1 MRAKKIDLE
10 NFPTSQSAQNMLATV
25 PPGFYDQ
32 SYVGKW
38 LYQVMGLEFDDAER
52 LIAEELPLQ
61 FFPETA
67 TWGLMY
73 HELKWGLPVRDY
85 LSYDERRKLIYEKRD
100 QRAPMTPYRIETMLA
115 NVTGFWANIADIHD
129 GGKYGY
135 NVSHPNTF
143 IAVFVGD
150 GSLNTKAVK
159 RLLDSAKQSHTTY
172 TIIDRMDTVL
182 DCTTLEQML
191 LRNINIKAAVPFW
204 RAALLDGSGYLDG
217 SMLLDSMREYDLI
230 LGLMYRQ
237 GEFYTPQSIDL
248 SRMRI
253 WLQYGVTEQYTGLKS
268 RQEMAVYFWPALR
281 LDGSVLLD
289 GSEALDWSRQDWP
302 AAIKYRLGQLFT
314 QNEAIIRLLRI
325 PLKTE
330 LSEDY
335 ACGRVEYDGEVHFW
349 TTLKLDGSA
358 KLDGSELLDKSRQPW
373 PVSAAVA
380 STTPRI
386 SEEMEDVTLI
396 TRKDLAYLN
405 GSLRLDGTRILD
417 SEYHKEAI

>member
-25 PPGFYDQ
+25 TPGFYDQ

-38 LYQVMGLEFDDAER
+38 LYQVMGLEFDEAER

-73 HELKWGLPVRDY
+73 HEIKWGLPVRDY

-135 NVSHPNTF
+135 KVSHPNTF

-191 LRNINIKAAVPFW
+191 LRNINIKAVVPFW

-248 SRMRI
+248 NRTRI
-253 WLQYGVTEQYTGLKS
+253 WLQYGVTEQYTGLRS

-281 LDGSVLLD
+281 LDGSVFLD
-289 GSEALDWSRQDWP
+289 GSETLNWSRQDWP

-314 QNEAIIRLLRI
+314 QNEAVIRRLRI

-335 ACGRVEYDGEVHFW
+335 AGGRVEYDGEVHFW

>member
-25 PPGFYDQ
+25 TPGFYDQ

-38 LYQVMGLEFDDAER
+38 LYQVMGLEFDEAER

-135 NVSHPNTF
+135 KVSHPNTF

-191 LRNINIKAAVPFW
+191 LRNINIKTAVPFW

-289 GSEALDWSRQDWP
+289 GSETLNWSRQDWP
-302 AAIKYRLGQLFT
+302 AAIKYMLGRLFT
-314 QNEAIIRLLRI
+314 QNEAIIRRLRI

-335 ACGRVEYDGEVHFW
+335 ASGRVEYDGEVHFW

-373 PVSAAVA
+373 PVSVAVA

>member
-25 PPGFYDQ
+25 TPGFYDQ

-38 LYQVMGLEFDDAER
+38 LYQVMGLEFDEAER
-52 LIAEELPLQ
+52 LIAKELPLQ

-100 QRAPMTPYRIETMLA
+100 QRAPMTPYRMETMLA

-135 NVSHPNTF
+135 KVSHPNTF

-159 RLLDSAKQSHTTY
+159 RLLDSTKQSHTTY

-191 LRNINIKAAVPFW
+191 LRNINVKAAVPFW

-248 SRMRI
+248 NRMRI
-253 WLQYGVTEQYTGLKS
+253 WLQYGVTEQYTGLRS
-268 RQEMAVYFWPALR
+268 RQEMTVYFWPALR

-289 GSEALDWSRQDWP
+289 GSETLNWSRQDWP
-302 AAIKYRLGQLFT
+302 AAIKYGLGQLFT
-314 QNEAIIRLLRI
+314 KNEAIIRRLRI

-335 ACGRVEYDGEVHFW
+335 ACGRVEYDGAVHFW

>member
-25 PPGFYDQ
+25 TPGFYDQ

-38 LYQVMGLEFDDAER
+38 LYQVMGLEFDEAER

-135 NVSHPNTF
+135 KVSHPNTF

-248 SRMRI
+248 NRMRI
-253 WLQYGVTEQYTGLKS
+253 WLQYGVTEQYTGLRS
-268 RQEMAVYFWPALR
+268 RQEIAVYFWPALR
-281 LDGSVLLD
+281 
-289 GSEALDWSRQDWP
+289 
-302 AAIKYRLGQLFT
+302 
-314 QNEAIIRLLRI
+314 
-325 PLKTE
+325 
-330 LSEDY
+330 
-335 ACGRVEYDGEVHFW
+335 
-349 TTLKLDGSA
+349 
-358 KLDGSELLDKSRQPW
+358 LDGSELLDKSRQPW

>member
-25 PPGFYDQ
+25 TPGFYDQ

-38 LYQVMGLEFDDAER
+38 LYQVMGLEFDEAER

-135 NVSHPNTF
+135 KVSHPNTF

-191 LRNINIKAAVPFW
+191 LRNINVKAVVPFW

-248 SRMRI
+248 NRMRI
-253 WLQYGVTEQYTGLKS
+253 WLQYGVTEQYTGLRS

-289 GSEALDWSRQDWP
+289 GSETLNWSRQDWP
-302 AAIKYRLGQLFT
+302 TAIKYRLGQLFT
-314 QNEAIIRLLRI
+314 QNKAIIRRLRI

-335 ACGRVEYDGEVHFW
+335 ASGRVEYDGEVHFW
-349 TTLKLDGSA
+349 TALKLDGSA

-373 PVSAAVA
+373 PVSATVA

-386 SEEMEDVTLI
+386 SEEMEGVTLI

>member
-25 PPGFYDQ
+25 TPGFYDQ

-38 LYQVMGLEFDDAER
+38 LYQVMGLEFDEAER

-135 NVSHPNTF
+135 KVSHPNTF

-237 GEFYTPQSIDL
+237 GEFYTPQSINL
-248 SRMRI
+248 NRMRI

-289 GSEALDWSRQDWP
+289 GSETLNWSRQDWP

-349 TTLKLDGSA
+349 TALKLDGSA

>member
-25 PPGFYDQ
+25 TPGFYDQ

-38 LYQVMGLEFDDAER
+38 LYQVMGLEFDEAER

-135 NVSHPNTF
+135 KVSHPNTF

-248 SRMRI
+248 NRLRLH
-253 WLQYGVTEQYTGLKS
+253 LQYGVTEQYTGLKS

-289 GSEALDWSRQDWP
+289 GSEKLNWSRQEWP
-302 AAIKYRLGQLFT
+302 TAIAYRLGQLFT
-314 QNEAIIRLLRI
+314 QNEAIIRRLRI

-335 ACGRVEYDGEVHFW
+335 ASGRVEYDGEVHFW
-349 TTLKLDGSA
+349 TTLKLDGSV

-386 SEEMEDVTLI
+386 SEEIGDVTLI

>member
-10 NFPTSQSAQNMLATV
+10 NFPTSQSAQNMLTTV
-25 PPGFYDQ
+25 TPGFYDQ

-38 LYQVMGLEFDDAER
+38 LYQVMGLEFDEAER
-52 LIAEELPLQ
+52 LITEELPLQ

-100 QRAPMTPYRIETMLA
+100 QRAPMTPYRMETMLA

-135 NVSHPNTF
+135 KVSHPNTF

-204 RAALLDGSGYLDG
+204 MAALLDGSGYLDG
-217 SMLLDSMREYDLI
+217 SMLLDSMREYNLI

-248 SRMRI
+248 NRMRI
-253 WLQYGVTEQYTGLKS
+253 WLQYGVTERYAGLKS

-289 GSEALDWSRQDWP
+289 GSETLNWSRQDWP
-302 AAIKYRLGQLFT
+302 AAIKYRLGRLFT
-314 QNEAIIRLLRI
+314 QNEAIIRRLRI

-335 ACGRVEYDGEVHFW
+335 ASGRVEYDGEVHFW

-386 SEEMEDVTLI
+386 SEEIEDVTLI

>member
-25 PPGFYDQ
+25 TPGFYDQ

-38 LYQVMGLEFDDAER
+38 LYQVMGLEFDEAER

-135 NVSHPNTF
+135 KVSHPNTF

-289 GSEALDWSRQDWP
+289 GSETLNWSRQDWP
-302 AAIKYRLGQLFT
+302 AAIKYRLGRLFT
-314 QNEAIIRLLRI
+314 QNEAIIRRLRI

-335 ACGRVEYDGEVHFW
+335 ASGRVKYDGEVHFW

>member
-25 PPGFYDQ
+25 TPGFYDQ

-38 LYQVMGLEFDDAER
+38 LYQVMGLEFDEAER

-135 NVSHPNTF
+135 KVSHPNTF

-248 SRMRI
+248 SRMMI

>member
-25 PPGFYDQ
+25 TPGFYDQ

-38 LYQVMGLEFDDAER
+38 LYQVMGLEFDEAER

-100 QRAPMTPYRIETMLA
+100 QRAPMTPYRMETMLA

-135 NVSHPNTF
+135 KVSHPNTF

-159 RLLDSAKQSHTTY
+159 RLLDSTKQSHTTY

-191 LRNINIKAAVPFW
+191 LRNINVKAAVPFW

-248 SRMRI
+248 NRMRI
-253 WLQYGVTEQYTGLKS
+253 WLQYGVTEQYTGLRS

-289 GSEALDWSRQDWP
+289 GAETLNWSRQDWP
-302 AAIKYRLGQLFT
+302 AAIKYRPGQLFT
-314 QNEAIIRLLRI
+314 KNEAIIRRLRI

-335 ACGRVEYDGEVHFW
+335 ACGRVEYDGAVHFW

>member
-25 PPGFYDQ
+25 TPGFYDQ

-38 LYQVMGLEFDDAER
+38 LYQVMGLEFDEAER

-73 HELKWGLPVRDY
+73 HELKWGLPVRDC

-100 QRAPMTPYRIETMLA
+100 QRAPMTPYRMETMLA

-135 NVSHPNTF
+135 KVGHPNTF

-150 GSLNTKAVK
+150 GSLNIKAVK

-191 LRNINIKAAVPFW
+191 LRNINVKAAVPFW

-248 SRMRI
+248 DRMRI

-289 GSEALDWSRQDWP
+289 GSETLNWSRQDWP

-314 QNEAIIRLLRI
+314 QNEAIIRRLRI

-335 ACGRVEYDGEVHFW
+335 AGGRVEYDGEAHFW